1 MRTDEFDYTLPE
13 ELIAQTPLP
22 RGESRLLVL
31 HRADG
36 RIEHRAFGD
45 LLAYLRPG
53 DTLVVN
59 DTRVTARRVMAL
71 RPSGQPAELLLVR
84 PCGVLEWEA
93 LVRPGRRL
101 RPGSRLSVP
110 VGDGEAV
117 EVIVVETTPEG
128 GRILRFS
135 NSFDAE
141 RVLHQGSTPL
151 PPYIHAALPDEERYQ
166 TVYAGPGGSAA
177 APTAGLHFTQEMLD
191 AIAQA
196 GVEIARITL
205 HIGVDTFRPVRS
217 GTIEEHKMH
226 GEWFSISP
234 ESAVQINATAGR
246 VVAVGTTVVR
256 ALETAA
262 NDKGYVQAM
271 HSETRLFITPGF
283 HFRIVQALLTN
294 FHLPRSTLLMLVSAF
309 AGREKVLAAYRAA
322 IAERYRFYSFGDA
335 MLII

>member
-36 RIEHRAFGD
+36 HTEHRAFRD
-45 LLAYLRPG
+45 LLTYLQPG
-53 DTLVVN
+53 DTLVLN

-71 RPSGQPAELLLVR
+71 RPSGQPAELLFVR
-84 PCGVLEWEA
+84 PRGVLEWEA
-93 LVRPGRRL
+93 LVRPGKKL
-101 RPGSRLSVP
+101 RPGSRLSIP
-110 VGDGEAV
+110 VEDGEAV
-117 EVIVVETTPEG
+117 EVTIIGTTPEG
-128 GRILRFS
+128 GRVLRFPDSS
-135 NSFDAE
+135 NLD
-141 RVLHQGSTPL
+141 RVLRHGSTPL
-151 PPYIHAALPDEERYQ
+151 PPYIRTPLRDEERYQ

-177 APTAGLHFTQEMLD
+177 APTAGLHFTEEML
-191 AIAQA
+191 AEIARA

-234 ESAVQINATAGR
+234 ENAAKINATSGR

-262 NDKGYVQAM
+262 RDTGCVGAM
-271 HSETRLFITPGF
+271 RGETRLFITPGF
-283 HFRIVQALLTN
+283 RFRVVQALLTN
-294 FHLPRSTLLMLVSAF
+294 FHLPRTTLLMLVSAF

-335 MLII
+335 MLLV